1 MSWQKLVSIEQIVFK
16 GQLAKVK
23 ATMHCEGRI
32 YKAKTFRVGHALL
45 LSPWLT
51 IVLRRMS
58 FVFFF

>member
-1 MSWQKLVSIEQIVFK
+1 MFK

-58 FVFFF
+58 FVFFSNSEKQ